1 LDLSNCS
8 LRSLPPELP
17 QAAAAVVVDLTE
29 NPLGA
34 LPNASFLGFT
44 RLQSLALP
52 LSVEC
57 PGGSGAWERDTTLG
71 SSRLCQGQRNPCN
84 GSAE

>member
-8 LRSLPPELP
+8 LGSLPPELP
-17 QAAAAVVVDLTE
+17 QAAAAVVIDLTE
-29 NPLGA
+29 NPLRA
-34 LPNASFLGFT
+34 LPNTSFLGFT
-44 RLQSLALP
+44 HLESLAVP

-57 PGGSGAWERDTTLG
+57 PGGSGAWLRETTLG